1 MKKVTIN
8 ENSYNKLIN
17 EITYGKVNDTN
28 NASRNLFH
36 DITMLFNK
44 FKRDVEDVTYEYDG
58 ENPYL
63 NDVLK
68 YIGQI
73 GDILDKK
80 QMQRD
85 NIDNELNKV
94 DLGKFNDDPS
104 VNDFDE
110 HNERELRDLQRN
122 YSKQQ

>member
-28 NASRNLFH
+28 NASKNLFH

-44 FKRDVEDVTYEYDG
+44 FKRGVEDVTYDYDG

>member
-36 DITMLFNK
+36 DITMLVNK
-44 FKRDVEDVTYEYDG
+44 FKRGVEDVTYDYDG

>member
-28 NASRNLFH
+28 NESRNLFH

-44 FKRDVEDVTYEYDG
+44 FKRGVEDVTYDYDG

-94 DLGKFNDDPS
+94 DLGKFNDNPS

>member
-44 FKRDVEDVTYEYDG
+44 FKRGEEDVTYDYDG

>member
-44 FKRDVEDVTYEYDG
+44 FKRGVEDVTYDYDG

-85 NIDNELNKV
+85 NIDNERNKV
-94 DLGKFNDDPS
+94 ELGKFNDDPS

>member
-44 FKRDVEDVTYEYDG
+44 FKRGVEDVTYEYDG

-110 HNERELRDLQRN
+110 YNERELRDLQRN

>member
-44 FKRDVEDVTYEYDG
+44 FKSGVEDVTYDYDG

>member
-1 MKKVTIN
+1 
-8 ENSYNKLIN
+8 
-17 EITYGKVNDTN
+17 
-28 NASRNLFH
+28 
-36 DITMLFNK
+36 MLFNK
-44 FKRDVEDVTYEYDG
+44 FKRDVEDVTYEYNG

-63 NDVLK
+63 NDILK

-94 DLGKFNDDPS
+94 DLGKFK
-104 VNDFDE
+104 
-110 HNERELRDLQRN
+110 L
-122 YSKQQ
+122 KQDRKEKLINKILKEFVEKRK

>member
-44 FKRDVEDVTYEYDG
+44 FKRDVEDVTYEYNG

-63 NDVLK
+63 NDILK

>member
-8 ENSYNKLIN
+8 EDSYNKLIN

-110 HNERELRDLQRN
+110 NNERELRVLQSN

>member
-44 FKRDVEDVTYEYDG
+44 FKRGVEDVTYDYDG

>member
-44 FKRDVEDVTYEYDG
+44 FKRGVEDVTYDYDG

-110 HNERELRDLQRN
+110 HNERELIDLQRN

>member
-44 FKRDVEDVTYEYDG
+44 FKRGVEDVTYEYDG

-68 YIGQI
+68 YIEQI

>member
-36 DITMLFNK
+36 HITMLFNK
-44 FKRDVEDVTYEYDG
+44 FKRGVEDVTYDYDG

>member
-8 ENSYNKLIN
+8 ENSYNQLIN

-44 FKRDVEDVTYEYDG
+44 FKRGVEDVTYDYDG

>member
-44 FKRDVEDVTYEYDG
+44 FKRGVEDVIYDYDG

>member
-44 FKRDVEDVTYEYDG
+44 FKRGVEDVTYDYNG

>member
-28 NASRNLFH
+28 NVSRNLFH

-44 FKRDVEDVTYEYDG
+44 FKRDVENVTYEYDG

-110 HNERELRDLQRN
+110 HNERELRDLQRIYN
-122 YSKQQ
+122 KQQ